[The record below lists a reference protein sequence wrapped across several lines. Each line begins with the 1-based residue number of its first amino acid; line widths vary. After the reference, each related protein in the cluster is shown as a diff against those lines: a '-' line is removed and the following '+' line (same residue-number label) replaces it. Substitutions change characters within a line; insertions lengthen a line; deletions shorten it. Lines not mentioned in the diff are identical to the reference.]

1 VNLKGIITG
10 ITIFLACLHIL
21 AGQGYARPMIT
32 DLSERKIDINANF
45 TGKEILLYGAR
56 VEAGQIVIV
65 IRGPSGNFM
74 VRKKERIAGM
84 WINTGSVK
92 FTEIPQFYRIAS
104 SRDLEKLDAEILM
117 DNLQLG
123 MDTKD
128 FHYKSK
134 VDNKEIGGYKQALLD
149 KMAKDELIDFEV
161 FDLPF
166 LEGTLFRIRV
176 NFPEKVLPGI
186 YSAEIYSFNEGR
198 LLGMQSIPIK
208 VEKVGIEA
216 TVHNFAHDR
225 PVLYGLFAIFIA
237 ALMGWVAG
245 SLFRKV

>member
-1 VNLKGIITG
+1 MKLKGII
-10 ITIFLACLHIL
+10 IVFSIFLA
-21 AGQGYARPMIT
+21 AGGNALARPMIT
-32 DLSERKIDINANF
+32 DLSERKIDINASF

-56 VEAGQIVIV
+56 VEAGQIVV
-65 IRGPSGNFM
+65 VMRGPVGNFM

-92 FTEIPQFYRIAS
+92 FTGIPQFYRIAS
-104 SRDLEKLDAEILM
+104 SRDLDKLDAAILM
-117 DNLQLG
+117 DNLQVG

-128 FHYKSK
+128 FNYKSRL
-134 VDNKEIGGYKQALLD
+134 DNKEIQGYKDALLD
-149 KMAKDELIDFEV
+149 KLKKDELIDFEV
-161 FDLPF
+161 LNLPF

-198 LLGMQSIPIK
+198 LAGMQSIPIK
-208 VEKVGIEA
+208 IEKVGIEA
-216 TVHNFAHDR
+216 TVHNFANDR
-225 PVLYGLFAIFIA
+225 PALYGIFAIFIA
-237 ALMGWVAG
+237 GLMGWAAG